1 MAFSSMTRE
10 DFIAIHIRNILKE
23 TMGED
28 YMTQIAKRKML
39 CKEDKLVN
47 SLQRIE
53 DIIQVKIFTDTE
65 K

>member
-10 DFIAIHIRNILKE
+10 DLIALHIRKILEE

-28 YMTQIAKRKML
+28 YITQIAKRKML
-39 CKEDKLVN
+39 CKDDTLVN